1 MKHVC
6 LRFSFESAPP
16 FTGSSAQ
23 CAHAFIICVL
33 PLPFACPVLKR
44 RMNPPYFLFSGRF
57 SLDIRTLFRYD
68 ICRKQTFF
76 CFACLSIHR
85 GAAGCAGFRMP
96 AGRSLPGIASC
107 GSGFE
112 SPPIVPAAPQSEQLR
127 RKRHHCFSPVRA
139 RVILT
144 AAFQPCLTPDT
155 AFVPNWPKARLSAG
169 SGHC

>member
-1 MKHVC
+1 MFVC
-6 LRFSFESAPP
+6 AFRLKAPP
-16 FTGSSAQ
+16 FHRSPCAARTCIYLMCFAVAVCLSGFEKTHKSA
-23 CAHAFIICVL
+23 I
-33 PLPFACPVLKR
+33 
-44 RMNPPYFLFSGRF
+44 FLFFGRF
-57 SLDIRTLFRYD
+57 PLDIRAFFRYD
-68 ICRKQTFF
+68 ICRKQAFF
-76 CFACLSIHR
+76 LLRVFVIHR

-96 AGRSLPGIASC
+96 AGKGLSGIASC

-144 AAFQPCLTPDT
+144 AAFRPCLTPDT
-155 AFVPNWPKARLSAG
+155 AFVPDWPKAWLSAG